1 MQRTRPSRRAE
12 IGQDGRDD
20 HVDGRDAPE
29 VKEVAGDAPL
39 FRREPKRAKVATE
52 RKREQ
57 ATFWLYRAGERI
69 IGAIPR
75 RLSMPAAEAVGNLA
89 YDLAGPKQHLIAENL
104 ARPMGLPADD
114 PRVRRAARRAFRN
127 YAKYL
132 VDMMRLA
139 DLTEEDAR
147 RLVSIENVEILQEAR
162 GEGKG
167 VLLCTAHIG
176 GMDMLGAALKG
187 AGESLY
193 VVADDTTYGRLYDHL
208 AETRARQH
216 IFVIGWRNL
225 RGMFKVLRDN
235 KNLVLFCDGGY
246 RRGDVPVELCG
257 EPTTLPIGPAT
268 LAAKTGAPM
277 VTVACRRTDDDRF
290 VTRGLPLIHC
300 TSSEPSEIQR
310 ATQAVADELTSIIS
324 DDPGQWYMFRP
335 VWPQTDADRRHAA
348 EALAAARRGEDWTK
362 IAV

>member
-1 MQRTRPSRRAE
+1 MSSSPGLDSAISATPATDRKPSDQRRRSQAPPAAPRERTR
-12 IGQDGRDD
+12 
-20 HVDGRDAPE
+20 
-29 VKEVAGDAPL
+29 
-39 FRREPKRAKVATE
+39 E
-52 RKREQ
+52 RL
-57 ATFWLYRAGERI
+57 TFWLYRAAERF
-69 IGAIPR
+69 IGALPR
-75 RLSMPAAEAVGNLA
+75 RVSMPAAAAVGNLA
-89 YDLAGPKQHLIAENL
+89 YDLAGPKQRLIAENL
-104 ARPMGLPADD
+104 SRPMGLAPDD

-132 VDMMRLA
+132 ADMMRIG
-139 DLTEEDAR
+139 DMSDDEAR
-147 RLVSIENVEILQEAR
+147 RLVHIENLEILDEAR
-162 GEGKG
+162 AEGRG

-176 GMDMLGAALKG
+176 GMDMIG
-187 AGESLY
+187 AGLKSRGEALH

-208 AETRARQH
+208 AEARARQH

-235 KNLVLFCDGGY
+235 QNLVLFCDGGY
-246 RRGDVPVELCG
+246 RRGDVPVMLCG

-277 VTVACRRTDDDRF
+277 VTVACRRTGDDRF

-300 TSSEPSEIQR
+300 ASTDPVEIQR
-310 ATQAVADELTSIIS
+310 ATQSVADELTTVIAE
-324 DDPGQWYMFRP
+324 DPGQWYMFRP

-362 IAV
+362 IVA

>member
-1 MQRTRPSRRAE
+1 MKALDSLDSSVPAASA
-12 IGQDGRDD
+12 
-20 HVDGRDAPE
+20 APE
-29 VKEVAGDAPL
+29 SAERRTGPPTTTAG
-39 FRREPKRAKVATE
+39 E

-57 ATFWLYRAGERI
+57 LTFWLYRNGERLI
-69 IGAIPR
+69 RAVPR
-75 RLSMPAAEAVGNLA
+75 RLSMPAAAAVGNLA
-89 YDLAGPKQHLIAENL
+89 YDLAGSKQRLIAENL
-104 ARPMGLPADD
+104 SRPMRLPPDD
-114 PRVRRAARRAFRN
+114 PRVRHAARRAFRN

-132 VDMMRLA
+132 VDMMRISE
-139 DLTEEDAR
+139 LTEPEAR
-147 RLVSIENVEILQEAR
+147 RLVSIENVEILEEAR
-162 GEGKG
+162 TEGRG
-167 VLLCTAHIG
+167 VVLCTAHIG
-176 GMDMLGAALKG
+176 GMDMIGPALKLL
-187 AGESLY
+187 GEELY

-208 AETRARQH
+208 AAARASQN

-268 LAAKTGAPM
+268 LAAKTGAPLLA
-277 VTVACRRTDDDRF
+277 VACRRTDDDRF

-300 TSSEPSEIQR
+300 AGTDPVEIQR
-310 ATQAVADELTSIIS
+310 ATQAVADELSSVIAE
-324 DDPGQWYMFRP
+324 DPGQWYMFRP

-362 IAV
+362 IAT